1 MKLSKVMSMLS
12 VAVLG
17 VTLSACGNSS
27 KPSKPKT
34 ELSGIKKN
42 YSASGFYN
50 NIKGTT
56 EKNAKVTYSI
66 NNQNPKAVKVKGNGT
81 FWINV
86 VDQSHTQKIRVLSQ
100 KKGKQTASKSAKISA
115 AKPIAD
121 YLEFQPKYNRMLKD
135 IDSSLQN
142 EIPSNYKTGLHTLAN
157 SGGTEVRGNI
167 DNEGKLLSVSIS
179 NLNKKGISEA
189 SGDAIS
195 AASALKINPNNVTR
209 SMKQAKASDNLTGKS
224 TEKEITTKVEDL
236 HPIYVF
242 SFNSLSE
249 K

>member
-1 MKLSKVMSMLS
+1 MKLSKVASLLG

-17 VTLSACGNSS
+17 VTLSACGSSS
-27 KPSKPKT
+27 KPSKPKV

-56 EKNAKVTYSI
+56 ERNAKVTYSI
-66 NNQNPKAVKVKGNGT
+66 NNQNPKSVKIKDDGT
-81 FWINV
+81 FWIDV
-86 VDQSHTQKIRVLSQ
+86 VDQSHTQKIRILSQ
-100 KKGKQTASKSAKISA
+100 KKGKQTTSKSTKVSA

-157 SGGTEVRGNI
+157 SDGTEIRANI
-167 DNEGKLLSVSIS
+167 DNEGKLLSLNIN
-179 NLNKKGISEA
+179 NLKKKGINEA
-189 SGDAIS
+189 SGDAVS

-209 SMKQAKASDNLTGKS
+209 SMKQAKTSDNLTGKS
-224 TEKEITTKVEDL
+224 TEKGITTKVENL
-236 HPIYVF
+236 HPMYFF
-242 SFNSLSE
+242 SFTSLSE

>member
-1 MKLSKVMSMLS
+1 MKLSKVASLLS

-66 NNQNPKAVKVKGNGT
+66 NNQNPKAVKVKDNGT
-81 FWINV
+81 FWINI

-100 KKGKQTASKSAKISA
+100 KKGKQTISKSAKISA

-157 SGGTEVRGNI
+157 SGGAEIRANI
-167 DNEGKLLSVSIS
+167 DNEGKLLSLNII
-179 NLNKKGISEA
+179 NLKKKGINEA
-189 SGDAIS
+189 SGDAVS
-195 AASALKINPNNVTR
+195 AASALKINPSNVTR
-209 SMKQAKASDNLTGKS
+209 ALKQSKQSNSQIGKS
-224 TEKEITTKVEDL
+224 TENEITTEVNN
-236 HPIYVF
+236 IYPMYNF
-242 SFNSLSE
+242 SFTSLS
-249 K
+249 